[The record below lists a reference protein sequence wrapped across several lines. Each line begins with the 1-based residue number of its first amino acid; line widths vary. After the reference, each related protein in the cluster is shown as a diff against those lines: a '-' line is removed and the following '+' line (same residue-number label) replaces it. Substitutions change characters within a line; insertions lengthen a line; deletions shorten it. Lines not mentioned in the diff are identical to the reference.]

1 MMKKLFPV
9 SLLVLF
15 IAASLMAEGQKVLLR
30 INGNG
35 GQEAMVIRKGESTA
49 NAIARAEKGFSMAKV
64 NGLADTL
71 FNWDKTATQYSAFS
85 FNAHDVG
92 LQWYLP
98 AAGGLVRE
106 FWFSTSGA
114 PYNTIGIAHKAQ
126 VRAWYVDP
134 RVATLPTTEWASGG
148 TSPAGNLGYYKCV
161 TDGEGLRT
169 PFRDEAT
176 DTAFVNGLAA
186 VTFDPL
192 GKEVST
198 WLPGG
203 APIDL
208 VPNAWHKLVIAEWGD
223 SIPFKLGVPFGFTVQ
238 NLSSYAQIPPSPGID
253 TTLALRATTS
263 LAYPYHSYKFY
274 ESTTYL
280 GWCIRQYEW
289 EYYVVVEYTTDRAP
303 KAVLTQLFTTLKTTA
318 RTVTAKVTDDNPG
331 GGTAGVKSVD
341 LYAKTNSGAFAKTS
355 MTGTEPNFTGTLPA
369 ANAGDTVA
377 YYIVATDV
385 NDNFTKSST
394 YSYTIFAPKYK
405 YLCIW
410 NGRTLPTG
418 LTAKGAAAYYMVK
431 DSIGEKTYYDLWDVK
446 AFGKTDVPDLLKLYS
461 VAVEVAGDGG
471 QADLTGY
478 VDAWLATATVAS
490 PKAYLMSDQDHG
502 FISGYADTTFEDANV
517 HAKYFGVKTLGP
529 QDYPNGATWPWK
541 VTPQDSTDD
550 LTGFIQKWANKT
562 GTTYWYD
569 PAFELA
575 PFTNWMDEL
584 VPTTDVNTK
593 ILFKDGTK
601 VTGVRKNAADG
612 SWHTMYLAF
621 DYLCTDFRGDTSIH
635 PVSGVAKD
643 PKYAWILDAGSI
655 VKNLMALV
663 PVGVNKIEGSVPF
676 EFSLSQN
683 YPNPFNPSTL
693 IEYTI
698 PQNSFVA
705 LKVYNA
711 IGQEVASLVNS
722 EMNAGR
728 YSATFDATRYSSGVY
743 FYTLT
748 AGSFTQTHK
757 MVLMK

>member
-1 MMKKLFPV
+1 MMKKLFTV

-15 IAASLMAEGQKVLLR
+15 VAASLMAEGQKYLMR

-35 GQEAMVIRKGESTA
+35 AQEAMVIRKGESTA

-64 NGLADTL
+64 NGLVDTL
-71 FNWDKTATQYSAFS
+71 FNYDKTGVSTNTAFS

-92 LQWYLP
+92 FQWFMP

-106 FWFSTSGA
+106 MWFQMASG
-114 PYNTIGIAHKAQ
+114 YTIGIAHKAQ
-126 VRAWYVDP
+126 VRAWYPDS
-134 RVATLPTTEWASGG
+134 RLATLPTTAWSSGG
-148 TSPAGNLGYYKCV
+148 TGAAGNMGYYKCV
-161 TDGEGLRT
+161 TDGEGLKT

-176 DTAFVNGLAA
+176 DTAFVKGLGAAA

-203 APIDL
+203 APVNL
-208 VPNAWHKLVIAEWGD
+208 VIGAWHKLVIADWGD
-223 SIPFKLGVPFGFTVQ
+223 SIPFKLGVPFGFTIQ
-238 NLSSYAQIPPSPGID
+238 NLTSLAQTPPGGID
-253 TTLALRATTS
+253 TTMTMGAQTS
-263 LAYPYHSYKFY
+263 LDYPYHSYKFY
-274 ESTTYL
+274 EGTATSNY
-280 GWCIRQYEW
+280 GWQIRQYEW
-289 EYYVVVEYTTDRAP
+289 RIYLVVEYTTDRPP
-303 KAVLTQLFTTLKTTA
+303 KAALTQLFTTLKTTA
-318 RTVTAKVTDDNPG
+318 RTVTAKVTDDNPAG
-331 GGTAGVKSVD
+331 GAHGVKSVD
-341 LYAKTNSGAFAKTS
+341 LYAKVNSGAFAKTS

-369 ANAGDTVA
+369 ANAADTVS

-385 NDNFTKSST
+385 NNNFTTSST

-431 DSIGEKTYYDLWDVK
+431 DSVGEKTYYDMWDVK
-446 AFGKTDVPDLLKLYS
+446 SFGKTDVPDLLKLYS
-461 VAVEVAGDGG
+461 VVVEAAGDGG

-478 VDAWLATATVAS
+478 VNDWLATATVAS

-502 FISGYADTTFEDANV
+502 FISGYADTTFDDANV

-529 QDYPNGATWPWK
+529 QDYPNGATYPWK
-541 VTPQDSTDD
+541 LTPQDSTDN
-550 LTGFIQKWANKT
+550 LVGFIQKWANKT

-575 PFTNWMDEL
+575 PFTNWMDQL
-584 VPTTDVNTK
+584 TPTAAAKV
-593 ILFKDGTK
+593 LFKDGTR
-601 VTGVRKNAADG
+601 VVGVRNNATDN

-635 PVSGVAKD
+635 PVSGAAKD
-643 PKYAWILDAGSI
+643 PKYSWILDAGSI
-655 VKNLMALV
+655 VKNLIALV
-663 PVGVNKIEGSVPF
+663 PVGVNTIGGSVPF

-683 YPNPFNPSTL
+683 YPNPFNPSTM